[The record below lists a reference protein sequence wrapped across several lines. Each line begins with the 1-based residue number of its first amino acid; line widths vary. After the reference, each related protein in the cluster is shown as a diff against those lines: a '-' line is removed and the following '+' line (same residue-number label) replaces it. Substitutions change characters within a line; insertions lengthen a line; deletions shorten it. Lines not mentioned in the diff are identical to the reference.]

1 MARCEAVMAEE
12 PVHPMAAAMQ
22 WVARVFAAALMMCL
36 PGIGGQR
43 LDARWGTSWIGP
55 AGFVAGLVGGMA
67 YLIAATRAADSPQRS
82 YPRQGEQAKRDD
94 DEPRA
99 S

>member
-1 MARCEAVMAEE
+1 MADE

-22 WVARVFAAALMMCL
+22 WVARVFAAALLMCL

-43 LDARWGTSWIGP
+43 LDSRWGTSWIGP
-55 AGFVAGLVGGMA
+55 VGFVAGLVGGMA
-67 YLIAATRAADSPQRS
+67 YLISATRAADSLKRS
-82 YPRQGEQAKRDD
+82 APSHGGKAAPD
-94 DEPRA
+94 DERPRE